1 LLLISFLLLHDDNI
15 GTKDKNNTKIRI
27 KLILFI
33 TFPLLKFNKT
43 NKLNIEAKTKAFFYG
58 IIPNKRKKKIEQL
71 NIINSKINQME
82 REYNLKITNLIESYG
97 YNVFLPQRDGFLAP
111 ELEGLTEEE
120 KIIKIFNKDK
130 EEVLKADIVFV
141 ILDGRVPDE
150 GACIELGIAYS
161 NNKRCYGLKSD
172 ARSVEL
178 DMDLNPMIIG
188 CLDKLFYNLNDKELM
203 EDLKNYLET
212 NQL

>member
-1 LLLISFLLLHDDNI
+1 M
-15 GTKDKNNTKIRI
+15 KRI
-27 KLILFI
+27 KFILIFVLFLSFVPI
-33 TFPLLKFNKT
+33 LSSCNNKNDINNNQET
-43 NKLNIEAKTKAFFYG
+43 KEAKDYTGKNVYFAAPLF
-58 IIPNKRKKKIEQL
+58 
-71 NIINSKINQME
+71 NQME